1 MDEIWRPSWI
11 RPTWIGMAFPYSSVC
26 FSFPRFSF
34 RSRYFSVPFRVNY
47 TLFTSDKG
55 GGKCVCPS
63 SFVCLSVSKITQE
76 SACMDLDE
84 MLRVDRCR
92 DMDNWLTF
100 EPDPH
105 YGSDAG
111 TGLLSLR
118 SYALQRGIILRRE
131 NPTYRYWAP
140 IAAAT
145 RGFKMVLFTANRGNI
160 FVGGHALHRVA
171 FLSKDP
177 LHWHWH

>member
-47 TLFTSDKG
+47 TLFTSGKG

-63 SFVCLSVSKITQE
+63 SFVCLSVSKIIQE

-92 DMDNWLTF
+92 DMDQLINFWARSALWF
-100 EPDPH
+100 
-105 YGSDAG
+105 GCRNRIAFSD
-111 TGLLSLR
+111 
-118 SYALQRGIILRRE
+118 IVC
-131 NPTYRYWAP
+131 
-140 IAAAT
+140 AAT
-145 RGFKMVLFTANRGNI
+145 RNYITSGKSNVKVLGARRCSDAWF
-160 FVGGHALHRVA
+160 
-171 FLSKDP
+171 
-177 LHWHWH
+177 